1 MQHSQIELERRGDEM
16 KLNLNIS
23 KKLYILVGTIILVFG
38 LICLFSG
45 LRLISTIH
53 ETRNNT
59 ARAAVEVGYSI
70 ISQQYSDYKKGKLT
84 SEEAQKNALAIIKS
98 LRYEGTEYFWIN
110 DTTLP
115 YPKMIMHPIKPELDG
130 TILNSE
136 SFNVAMGIKK
146 NLFQAMA
153 EICLQS
159 NEGFV
164 DYLWPRPGDS
174 KPVPKISYVQYF
186 KDWNW
191 IIGSGVYKDKVV
203 EEINAVILP
212 IILIIIIMT
221 AVIIFA
227 AVFLLRSIIRGV
239 DSVYVT
245 SNQVTA
251 GVQQI
256 SSSVEAL
263 SQGATEQASNVE
275 EISSSIE
282 ELTATIRQNADN
294 ASQTEKIADKS
305 ADDAGVCGETV
316 SRTVSAMKEITSRI
330 SIINEIARQTNL
342 LSLNASIEAARAG
355 DHGRGFAVVA
365 SEVQK
370 LAERSQQAAVEIG
383 NLTKE
388 HVETAV
394 QAGEMLKQLVPD
406 IKKTSELVA
415 EINAASM
422 EQAKGIEQINNAV
435 MQLNTVVQQNASGA
449 EEIAATCEELAS
461 QSIEMQSVMDLL
473 KYGKYIKTGSA
484 ISSNPWLSPGENYI
498 HSGQPERE

>member
-1 MQHSQIELERRGDEM
+1 MA
-16 KLNLNIS
+16 K
-23 KKLYILVGTIILVFG
+23 
-38 LICLFSG
+38 
-45 LRLISTIH
+45 
-53 ETRNNT
+53 
-59 ARAAVEVGYSI
+59 AR
-70 ISQQYSDYKKGKLT
+70 
-84 SEEAQKNALAIIKS
+84 
-98 LRYEGTEYFWIN
+98 
-110 DTTLP
+110 
-115 YPKMIMHPIKPELDG
+115 
-130 TILNSE
+130 
-136 SFNVAMGIKK
+136 
-146 NLFQAMA
+146 
-153 EICLQS
+153 
-159 NEGFV
+159 
-164 DYLWPRPGDS
+164 DS

-330 SIINEIARQTNL
+330 SIINEIARRQT
-342 LSLNASIEAARAG
+342 
-355 DHGRGFAVVA
+355 F
-365 SEVQK
+365 
-370 LAERSQQAAVEIG
+370 
-383 NLTKE
+383 
-388 HVETAV
+388 
-394 QAGEMLKQLVPD
+394 
-406 IKKTSELVA
+406 
-415 EINAASM
+415 
-422 EQAKGIEQINNAV
+422 
-435 MQLNTVVQQNASGA
+435 
-449 EEIAATCEELAS
+449 
-461 QSIEMQSVMDLL
+461 
-473 KYGKYIKTGSA
+473 
-484 ISSNPWLSPGENYI
+484 SP
-498 HSGQPERE
+498 

>member
-1 MQHSQIELERRGDEM
+1 M
-16 KLNLNIS
+16 KINLNIS
-23 KKLYILVGTIILVFG
+23 KKLYVLVGAILLVFG

-45 LRLISTIH
+45 LRLINSIH

-70 ISQQYSDYKKGKLT
+70 ISQHYNDSVQGKI
-84 SEEAQKNALAIIKS
+84 SADDAKKNALEIIKS
-98 LRYEGTEYFWIN
+98 LRYEGAEYFWVN

-115 YPKMIMHPIKPELDG
+115 YPKMVMHPIKPELDG

-153 EICLQS
+153 EVCLQK

-164 DYLWPRPGDS
+164 DYLWPKPGKD
-174 KPVPKISYVQYF
+174 KPVPKISYVKYF
-186 KDWNW
+186 KEWNW
-191 IIGSGVYKDKVV
+191 IVGSGVYKDKVV
-203 EEINAVILP
+203 EEINAVIFP
-212 IILIIIIMT
+212 IILIILVMT
-221 AVIIFA
+221 AGIIFA
-227 AVFLLRSIIRGV
+227 AIFLLRSIIRAV
-239 DSVYVT
+239 DSVYAT

-294 ASQTEKIADKS
+294 ANQTEKIAEKS
-305 ADDAGVCGETV
+305 ADDANICGETV
-316 SRTVSAMKEITSRI
+316 SQTVKAMQEITARI
-330 SIINEIARQTNL
+330 SVINEIARQTNL

-394 QAGEMLKQLVPD
+394 EAGDMLKKLVPD

-435 MQLNTVVQQNASGA
+435 MQLNTVVQQNATGA

-473 KYGKYIKTGSA
+473 KYGTYIVTDSGIKNNSL
-484 ISSNPWLSPGENYI
+484 LSPVGNYV
-498 HSGQPERE
+498 HPGQTDSE